1 MALQSVS
8 RQVSESIGLT
18 FVRLALGV
26 VFVVSGIG
34 KVLNVGP
41 KPLAIADFAG
51 LLGQLGLPAPTL
63 VAWGV
68 GLLELGGGILLLVG
82 LGTRLVSLA
91 LAIDMAVATVLVHLP
106 NGFDEYEY
114 TLVLTA
120 CAVALVLG
128 GPGVL
133 SADRWIDVRSLLG
146 SSNS

>member
-1 MALQSVS
+1 MVLQSLS

-26 VFVVSGIG
+26 VFVVSGVG
-34 KVLNVGP
+34 KVLAIGP

-51 LLGQLGLPAPTL
+51 LLGQLGLPTPTL
-63 VAWGV
+63 LAWGV
-68 GLLELGGGILLLVG
+68 GLLELGGGVLLLIG

-128 GPGVL
+128 GPGVF
-133 SADRWIDVRSLLG
+133 SADRFVDRRALFST
-146 SSNS
+146 SSD